1 MAAVIDANRLQGTV
15 KAYSITQG
23 TGIIEMPDGREAT
36 VRYSS
41 IRGEGVRRLQR
52 GALVTFE
59 LQETRR
65 GLYAVCVQQE

>member
-1 MAAVIDANRLQGTV
+1 MESNERYQGVVQTYDIFDG
-15 KAYSITQG
+15 AG
-23 TGIIEMPDGREAT
+23 TILMSDGREVQ

-41 IRGEGVRRLQR
+41 IRGEGVRRLHA
-52 GALVTFE
+52 GTSVSFM